1 MGFPGE
7 LIPTQKFSWSNLVS
21 LFAMFGLPGGTEMII
36 LVVIVLVLFGSSQ
49 LPKLMF
55 NIGRSKQ
62 ALQKGLKEGLA
73 EGEAEADSE
82 VKDDESK

>member
-1 MGFPGE
+1 
-7 LIPTQKFSWSNLVS
+7 VS

-73 EGEAEADSE
+73 EGEAEAETEAKDSE
-82 VKDDESK
+82 SK

>member
-1 MGFPGE
+1 M
-7 LIPTQKFSWSNLVS
+7 S

-36 LVVIVLVLFGSSQ
+36 LVVVVLVLFGSAQ

-73 EGEAEADSE
+73 EGEAEAETEAKDSE
-82 VKDDESK
+82 AK